1 MVRLYRENREKIGIL
16 VKSKIKFILFEP
28 SHPGNVGAAARAIKT
43 MGFDTLCLIN
53 PIEHPHPEARARSS
67 GALDILLNAEVYG
80 NLQDAIKD
88 CGLIIGTT
96 SRTRR
101 ISVPITN
108 IREAAPSIV
117 AEAKKKPVAVIF
129 GPEKSGLIN
138 QQVDCCNQLVN
149 IPSSESYKSLNLAM
163 AVQIVAYE
171 LSVAGQALPAEIRA
185 RNLASNDEIELFYA
199 HLNQV
204 LLETGFL
211 DPKNPKQLMRRL
223 RTLFNRAQMDEN
235 EINIMR
241 GILASY
247 KAKQ

>member
-1 MVRLYRENREKIGIL
+1 M
-16 VKSKIKFILFEP
+16 KSKIKFILFEP

-43 MGFDTLCLIN
+43 MGFEKLCLIN
-53 PIEHPHPEARARSS
+53 PIEHPHSEARARSS
-67 GALDILLNAEVYG
+67 GALDVLLNAEVFD
-80 NLQDAIKD
+80 NLHDAIKG

-108 IREAAPSIV
+108 IRETAPSIV
-117 AEAKKKPVAVIF
+117 VEAKQKSVAVIF

-138 QQVDCCNQLVN
+138 AQVDCCNQLVN
-149 IPSSESYKSLNLAM
+149 IPSIGSYKSLNLAM

-171 LSVAGQALPAEIRA
+171 LRVASEVLPSEIRA
-185 RNLASNDEIELFYA
+185 RNLASNEEIERFYN

-247 KAKQ
+247 KTKQ

>member
-1 MVRLYRENREKIGIL
+1 MKL
-16 VKSKIKFILFEP
+16 KIKFILFEP
-28 SHPGNVGAAARAIKT
+28 THPGNIGAAARAIKT
-43 MGFDTLCLIN
+43 MGFDKLCLIN
-53 PIEHPHPEARARSS
+53 PIEHPHSEARARSA
-67 GALDILLNAEVYG
+67 GALDVLLGAEVFD
-80 NLQDAIKD
+80 NFQDAIKD

-96 SRTRR
+96 TRTRR
-101 ISVPITN
+101 ISVPVTN
-108 IREAAPSIV
+108 IRETAPSIV
-117 AEAKKKPVAVIF
+117 AEAKQKPVAVIF

-138 QQVDCCNQLVN
+138 EQVDCCNQLVN
-149 IPSSESYKSLNLAM
+149 IPSIGSYKSLNLAM

-171 LSVAGQALPAEIRA
+171 LRVASEALPAEIKT
-185 RNLASNDEIELFYA
+185 RNLASNEDIELFYN

-223 RTLFNRAQMDEN
+223 RSLFNRAQMDEN

-247 KAKQ
+247 KTQQ

>member
-1 MVRLYRENREKIGIL
+1 M
-16 VKSKIKFILFEP
+16 KSKIKFILFEP
-28 SHPGNVGAAARAIKT
+28 SHPGNVGAAARAMKT
-43 MGFDTLCLIN
+43 MGFDKLCLIN
-53 PIEHPHPEARARSS
+53 PIEHPHSEARARSS
-67 GALDILLNAEVYG
+67 GALDVLLNAEVFD
-80 NLQDAIKD
+80 NLQDAIKG

-96 SRTRR
+96 SRNRR

-108 IREAAPSIV
+108 IGA
-117 AEAKKKPVAVIF
+117 
-129 GPEKSGLIN
+129 
-138 QQVDCCNQLVN
+138 
-149 IPSSESYKSLNLAM
+149 YKSLNLAM

-171 LSVAGQALPAEIRA
+171 LRVVSEALPSDIRA
-185 RNLASNDEIELFYA
+185 RNLASNDEIELFYN

-247 KAKQ
+247 KTQQ

>member
-1 MVRLYRENREKIGIL
+1 M
-16 VKSKIKFILFEP
+16 KSKIKFILFEP

-43 MGFDTLCLIN
+43 MGFEKLCLIN
-53 PIEHPHPEARARSS
+53 PIEHPHSEARARSS
-67 GALDILLNAEVYG
+67 GALDVLLDAEVFD
-80 NLQDAIKD
+80 NLQDAIKG

-96 SRTRR
+96 ARTRR
-101 ISVPITN
+101 ISVPIKN
-108 IREAAPSIV
+108 IRETASSIF
-117 AEAKKKPVAVIF
+117 AEAKQKPVAVIF

-138 QQVDCCNQLVN
+138 AQVDCCNQLVN
-149 IPSSESYKSLNLAM
+149 IPSIGSYKSLNLAM

-171 LSVAGQALPAEIRA
+171 LRVASETLPAEIKT
-185 RNLASNDEIELFYA
+185 RNLASNEDIELFYN

-247 KAKQ
+247 KTQQ

>member
-1 MVRLYRENREKIGIL
+1 M
-16 VKSKIKFILFEP
+16 KSKIKFILFEP

-43 MGFDTLCLIN
+43 MGFETLCLIN
-53 PIEHPHPEARARSS
+53 PTEHPHPEARARSS
-67 GALDILLNAEVYG
+67 GALDVLLNAEVID

-96 SRTRR
+96 SRSRR

-117 AEAKKKPVAVIF
+117 AEAKHKPVAVIF
-129 GPEKSGLIN
+129 GPEKTGLIN
-138 QQVDCCNQLVN
+138 EQVDCCNQLVG

-171 LSVAGQALPAEIRA
+171 LSVSCQASPSEMRE
-185 RNLASNDEIELFYA
+185 RNLASNEEIELFYA

-211 DPKNPKQLMRRL
+211 NPKNPKQLMRRL

>member
-1 MVRLYRENREKIGIL
+1 M
-16 VKSKIKFILFEP
+16 KSKIKFILFEP

-43 MGFDTLCLIN
+43 MGFEKLCLIN
-53 PIEHPHPEARARSS
+53 PIEHPHSEARARSS
-67 GALDILLNAEVYG
+67 GALDVLLNAEVFD
-80 NLQDAIKD
+80 NLQDAIKG

-108 IREAAPSIV
+108 IRETAPSIV
-117 AEAKKKPVAVIF
+117 VEAKQKSVAVIF

-138 QQVDCCNQLVN
+138 AQVDCCNQLVN
-149 IPSSESYKSLNLAM
+149 IPSIGSYKSLNLAM

-171 LSVAGQALPAEIRA
+171 LRVANEALPVEIKA
-185 RNLASNDEIELFYA
+185 RNLASNEDIELFYN

-247 KAKQ
+247 KKQQ

>member
-1 MVRLYRENREKIGIL
+1 MKL
-16 VKSKIKFILFEP
+16 KIKFILFEP
-28 SHPGNVGAAARAIKT
+28 THPGNIGAAARAIKT
-43 MGFDTLCLIN
+43 MGFDKLCLIN
-53 PIEHPHPEARARSS
+53 PIEHPHPEARARSA
-67 GALDILLNAEVYG
+67 GALDVLLGAEVFD
-80 NLQDAIKD
+80 NLQDAIKG

-96 SRTRR
+96 ARTRR
-101 ISVPITN
+101 ISVPIKN
-108 IREAAPSIV
+108 IRETASSIF
-117 AEAKKKPVAVIF
+117 AEAKQKPVAVIF

-138 QQVDCCNQLVN
+138 AQVDCCNQLVN
-149 IPSSESYKSLNLAM
+149 IPSIGSYKSLNLAM

-171 LSVAGQALPAEIRA
+171 LRMASDALPAEIRA
-185 RNLASNDEIELFYA
+185 RNLASNEDIELFYN

-223 RTLFNRAQMDEN
+223 RTFFNRAQMDEN

-247 KAKQ
+247 KTQE

>member
-1 MVRLYRENREKIGIL
+1 MGIL

-43 MGFDTLCLIN
+43 MGFDQLCLIN

-67 GALDILLNAEVYG
+67 GALDILLDAEVCG
-80 NLQDAIKD
+80 NLHEAIKD

-96 SRTRR
+96 ARVRR
-101 ISVPITN
+101 ISVPIKN
-108 IREAAPSIV
+108 IRETAPSIV

-138 QQVDCCNQLVN
+138 ELVDCCNQLVN
-149 IPSSESYKSLNLAM
+149 IPSVESYKSLNLAM

-171 LSVAGQALPAEIRA
+171 LRIASQALPSEIRA
-185 RNLASNDEIELFYA
+185 RTLASNEDIELFYN

-204 LLETGFL
+204 LLDTGFL

-247 KAKQ
+247 KKQT

>member
-1 MVRLYRENREKIGIL
+1 MKL
-16 VKSKIKFILFEP
+16 KIKFILFEP
-28 SHPGNVGAAARAIKT
+28 THPGNIGAAARAIKT
-43 MGFDTLCLIN
+43 MGFDKLCLIN
-53 PIEHPHPEARARSS
+53 PIEHPHSEARARSA
-67 GALDILLNAEVYG
+67 GALDVLLGAEVFD
-80 NLQDAIKD
+80 NFQDAIKD

-96 SRTRR
+96 ARTRR
-101 ISVPITN
+101 ISVPVTN
-108 IREAAPSIV
+108 IRETAPSVV
-117 AEAKKKPVAVIF
+117 AEAKQKPVAVIF

-138 QQVDCCNQLVN
+138 EQVDCCNQLVN
-149 IPSSESYKSLNLAM
+149 IPSIGSYKSLNLAM

-171 LSVAGQALPAEIRA
+171 LRVACEALPAEIRA
-185 RNLASNDEIELFYA
+185 RNLASNDEIELFYN

-223 RTLFNRAQMDEN
+223 RALFNRAQMDEN

-247 KAKQ
+247 KTQQ

>member
-1 MVRLYRENREKIGIL
+1 
-16 VKSKIKFILFEP
+16 VKLKIKFILFEP
-28 SHPGNVGAAARAIKT
+28 THPGNIGAAARAIKT
-43 MGFDTLCLIN
+43 MGFDKLCLIN
-53 PIEHPHPEARARSS
+53 PIEHPHPEARARSA
-67 GALDILLNAEVYG
+67 GALDVLLGAEVFD
-80 NLQDAIKD
+80 NLQDAIKG

-96 SRTRR
+96 ARTRR
-101 ISVPITN
+101 ISVPIKN
-108 IREAAPSIV
+108 IRETASSIF
-117 AEAKKKPVAVIF
+117 AEAKQKPVAVIF

-138 QQVDCCNQLVN
+138 AQVDCCNQLVN
-149 IPSSESYKSLNLAM
+149 IPSIGSYKSLNLAM

-171 LSVAGQALPAEIRA
+171 LRVANEALPTEIRA
-185 RNLASNDEIELFYA
+185 RNLASNEEIELFYN

-247 KAKQ
+247 KTQH

>member
-1 MVRLYRENREKIGIL
+1 
-16 VKSKIKFILFEP
+16 VKLKIKFILFEP
-28 SHPGNVGAAARAIKT
+28 SHPGNVGATARAIKT
-43 MGFDTLCLIN
+43 MGFDKLCLIN
-53 PIEHPHPEARARSS
+53 PIEHPHSEARARSS
-67 GALDILLNAEVYG
+67 GALDVLLNAEIFD
-80 NLQDAIKD
+80 NLHDAIKD

-101 ISVPITN
+101 ISVPIRS
-108 IREAAPSIV
+108 IRETAPSIV
-117 AEAKKKPVAVIF
+117 AEANKKPVAVIF

-138 QQVDCCNQLVN
+138 EQIDCCNQLIN

-171 LSVAGQALPAEIRA
+171 LRLANQALPAEIRA
-185 RNLASNDEIELFYA
+185 RNLASSEDIELFYK

-247 KAKQ
+247 TKQT

>member
-1 MVRLYRENREKIGIL
+1 M
-16 VKSKIKFILFEP
+16 KSKIKFILFEP

-43 MGFDTLCLIN
+43 MGFEKLCLIN
-53 PIEHPHPEARARSS
+53 PIEHPHSEARARSS
-67 GALDILLNAEVYG
+67 GALDVLLNAEVFD
-80 NLQDAIKD
+80 NLHDAIKG

-108 IREAAPSIV
+108 IRETAPSIV
-117 AEAKKKPVAVIF
+117 AKANQNTVAVIF

-138 QQVDCCNQLVN
+138 AQVDYCNELVN
-149 IPSSESYKSLNLAM
+149 IPSIGAYKSLNLAM

-171 LSVAGQALPAEIRA
+171 LRVASEALPAEIRV
-185 RNLASNDEIELFYA
+185 RNLASNEDIELFYN

-247 KAKQ
+247 KIQQ

>member
-1 MVRLYRENREKIGIL
+1 
-16 VKSKIKFILFEP
+16 VKLKIKFILFEP
-28 SHPGNVGAAARAIKT
+28 THPGNIGAAARAIKT
-43 MGFDTLCLIN
+43 MGFDKLCLIN
-53 PIEHPHPEARARSS
+53 PIEHPHPEARARSA
-67 GALDILLNAEVYG
+67 GALDVLLGAEVFD
-80 NLQDAIKD
+80 NLQDAIKG

-96 SRTRR
+96 ARTRR
-101 ISVPITN
+101 ISVPIEN
-108 IREAAPSIV
+108 IRETAASIF
-117 AEAKKKPVAVIF
+117 AEAKQKPVAVIF

-138 QQVDCCNQLVN
+138 EQVDCCNQLVN
-149 IPSSESYKSLNLAM
+149 IPSIGAYKSLNLAM

-171 LSVAGQALPAEIRA
+171 LRVASEALPAEIKA
-185 RNLASNDEIELFYA
+185 RNLASNEDIELFYN

-223 RTLFNRAQMDEN
+223 RALFNRAQMDEN

-247 KAKQ
+247 KTQQ

>member
-1 MVRLYRENREKIGIL
+1 MKL
-16 VKSKIKFILFEP
+16 KIKFVLFEP
-28 SHPGNVGAAARAIKT
+28 THPGNIGAAARAIKT
-43 MGFDTLCLIN
+43 MGFDKLCLIN
-53 PIEHPHPEARARSS
+53 PIKHPHSEARARSA
-67 GALDILLNAEVYG
+67 GALDVLLGAEVFD
-80 NLQDAIKD
+80 NLQDAIKG

-96 SRTRR
+96 ARTRR
-101 ISVPITN
+101 ISVPIKN
-108 IREAAPSIV
+108 IRETASSIF
-117 AEAKKKPVAVIF
+117 AEAKQKSVAVIF

-138 QQVDCCNQLVN
+138 AQVDYCNELVN
-149 IPSSESYKSLNLAM
+149 IPSIGSYKSLNLAM

-171 LSVAGQALPAEIRA
+171 LRVASEALPSEIRA
-185 RNLASNDEIELFYA
+185 RNLASNEDIELFYK

-247 KAKQ
+247 KTQQ

>member
-1 MVRLYRENREKIGIL
+1 MGFL
-16 VKSKIKFILFEP
+16 VKSRIKFILFEP
-28 SHPGNVGAAARAIKT
+28 SHPGNIGAAARAIKT
-43 MGFDTLCLIN
+43 MGFEKLCLIN
-53 PIEHPHPEARARSS
+53 PIEHPHSEARARSS
-67 GALDILLNAEVYG
+67 GALDVLLDAEVFD
-80 NLQDAIKD
+80 NLEDAIKG

-108 IREAAPSIV
+108 IRETAPSIV
-117 AEAKKKPVAVIF
+117 AKAKQKPVAVIF

-138 QQVDCCNQLVN
+138 AQVDYCNELVN
-149 IPSSESYKSLNLAM
+149 IPSIGSYKSLNLAM

-171 LSVAGQALPAEIRA
+171 LRVASEALPSEIRA
-185 RNLASNDEIELFYA
+185 RNLASNEDIELFYN

-223 RTLFNRAQMDEN
+223 RALFNRAQMDEN

-247 KAKQ
+247 KKQQ

>member
-1 MVRLYRENREKIGIL
+1 MKL
-16 VKSKIKFILFEP
+16 KIKFILFEP
-28 SHPGNVGAAARAIKT
+28 THPGNIGAAARAIKT
-43 MGFDTLCLIN
+43 MGFDKLCLIN
-53 PIEHPHPEARARSS
+53 PIEHPHSEARARSA
-67 GALDILLNAEVYG
+67 GALDVLLGAEVFD
-80 NLQDAIKD
+80 NFQDAIKD

-96 SRTRR
+96 ARTRR
-101 ISVPITN
+101 ISVPVTN
-108 IREAAPSIV
+108 IRETAPSVV
-117 AEAKKKPVAVIF
+117 AEAKQKPVAVIF

-138 QQVDCCNQLVN
+138 EQVDCCNQLVN
-149 IPSSESYKSLNLAM
+149 IPSIGSYKSLNLAM

-171 LSVAGQALPAEIRA
+171 LRVASEALPSVIRA
-185 RNLASNDEIELFYA
+185 RNLASNDEIELFYN

-247 KAKQ
+247 KTQQ

>member
-1 MVRLYRENREKIGIL
+1 M
-16 VKSKIKFILFEP
+16 KSKIKFILFEP

-43 MGFDTLCLIN
+43 MGFETLCLIN
-53 PIEHPHPEARARSS
+53 PTEHPHPEARARSS
-67 GALDILLNAEVYG
+67 GAIDVFLNAEVFD
-80 NLQDAIKD
+80 NLHDAIKGW
-88 CGLIIGTT
+88 GLIIGTT
-96 SRTRR
+96 SRSRR

-108 IREAAPSIV
+108 IRETAPSII
-117 AEAKKKPVAVIF
+117 AKAKQKPVAVIF

-138 QQVDCCNQLVN
+138 KQVDCCNQLVN
-149 IPSSESYKSLNLAM
+149 IPSTGSYKSLNLAM

-171 LSVAGQALPAEIRA
+171 LRVASEALPSAIRA
-185 RNLASNDEIELFYA
+185 RNLASNDEIELFYN

-247 KAKQ
+247 KTQQ

>member
-1 MVRLYRENREKIGIL
+1 MGIL

-43 MGFDTLCLIN
+43 MGFEKLCLIT
-53 PIEHPHPEARARSS
+53 PIEHPHSEARARSA
-67 GALDILLNAEVYG
+67 GALDVLLGAEVFD

-96 SRTRR
+96 SRNRR
-101 ISVPITN
+101 ISVPIKN
-108 IREAAPSIV
+108 IRETAPSIV

-138 QQVDCCNQLVN
+138 ELVDCCNQLVN
-149 IPSSESYKSLNLAM
+149 IPSVESYKSLNLAM

-171 LSVAGQALPAEIRA
+171 LRVASQALPSEIRA
-185 RNLASNDEIELFYA
+185 RNLASNEDIELFYN

-223 RTLFNRAQMDEN
+223 RRLFNRAQMDEN

-247 KAKQ
+247 KKQT

>member
-1 MVRLYRENREKIGIL
+1 M
-16 VKSKIKFILFEP
+16 KSKIKFILFEP

-43 MGFDTLCLIN
+43 MGFETLCLIN
-53 PIEHPHPEARARSS
+53 PTEHPHPEARARSS
-67 GALDILLNAEVYG
+67 GALDVLLNAEVFD
-80 NLQDAIKD
+80 NLHDAIKG

-96 SRTRR
+96 SRSRR

-108 IREAAPSIV
+108 IRETAPSIV
-117 AEAKKKPVAVIF
+117 AEAKQKPVAVIF

-138 QQVDCCNQLVN
+138 KQVDCCNQLVN
-149 IPSSESYKSLNLAM
+149 IPSTGSYKSLNLAM

-171 LSVAGQALPAEIRA
+171 LRVASEALPSAIRA
-185 RNLASNDEIELFYA
+185 RNLASNEDIELFYK

-247 KAKQ
+247 KTQE

>member
-1 MVRLYRENREKIGIL
+1 M
-16 VKSKIKFILFEP
+16 KSKIKFILFEP

-43 MGFDTLCLIN
+43 MGFEKLCLIN
-53 PIEHPHPEARARSS
+53 PIEHPHSEARARSS
-67 GALDILLNAEVYG
+67 GALDVLLNAEVFD
-80 NLQDAIKD
+80 NLQDAIKG

-108 IREAAPSIV
+108 IRETAPSIV
-117 AEAKKKPVAVIF
+117 AEAKQKSVAVIF

-138 QQVDCCNQLVN
+138 AQVDCCNQLVN
-149 IPSSESYKSLNLAM
+149 IPSIGSYKSLNLAM

-171 LSVAGQALPAEIRA
+171 LRVANEALPVEIKA
-185 RNLASNDEIELFYA
+185 RNLASNEDIELFYN

-247 KAKQ
+247 NTQE

>member
-1 MVRLYRENREKIGIL
+1 ME
-16 VKSKIKFILFEP
+16 SKIKFILFEP

-43 MGFDTLCLIN
+43 MGFDKLCLIN

-67 GALDILLNAEVYG
+67 GALDVLLNAEVID

-96 SRTRR
+96 SRSRR

-117 AEAKKKPVAVIF
+117 AKAKQKPVAIIF
-129 GPEKSGLIN
+129 GPEKTGLKN
-138 QQVDCCNQLVN
+138 EQVDCCNQLVN
-149 IPSSESYKSLNLAM
+149 IPSSASYKSLNLAM
-163 AVQIVAYE
+163 AIQIVSYE
-171 LSVAGQALPAEIRA
+171 LSVAGQALPSEIRE
-185 RNLASNDEIELFYA
+185 RNLASNEEIELFYA
-199 HLNQV
+199 HLNQL

-211 DPKNPKQLMRRL
+211 NPKNPKQLMRRL

-235 EINIMR
+235 EVNIMR

-247 KAKQ
+247 KVKQ

>member
-1 MVRLYRENREKIGIL
+1 MKL
-16 VKSKIKFILFEP
+16 KIKFILFEP
-28 SHPGNVGAAARAIKT
+28 THPGNIGAAARAIKT
-43 MGFDTLCLIN
+43 MGFDKLCLIN
-53 PIEHPHPEARARSS
+53 PIKHPHSEARARSA
-67 GALDILLNAEVYG
+67 GALDVLLGAEVFD

-96 SRTRR
+96 TRARR

-108 IREAAPSIV
+108 IRETTPSICT
-117 AEAKKKPVAVIF
+117 EAKQKPVAIIF

-138 QQVDCCNQLVN
+138 EQVDCCNQLVN
-149 IPSSESYKSLNLAM
+149 IPSIGSYKSLNLAM

-171 LSVAGQALPAEIRA
+171 LRVASEALPAEIKA
-185 RNLASNDEIELFYA
+185 RNLATNDDIELFYN

-211 DPKNPKQLMRRL
+211 DLKNPKQLMRRL
-223 RTLFNRAQMDEN
+223 RTFFNRAQMDEN

-247 KAKQ
+247 KKQQ

>member
-1 MVRLYRENREKIGIL
+1 MKL
-16 VKSKIKFILFEP
+16 KIKFILFEP
-28 SHPGNVGAAARAIKT
+28 THPGNIGAAARAIKT
-43 MGFDTLCLIN
+43 MGFDKLCLIN
-53 PIEHPHPEARARSS
+53 PIEHPHPEARARSA
-67 GALDILLNAEVYG
+67 GALDVLLGAEVFD
-80 NLQDAIKD
+80 NLQDAIKG

-96 SRTRR
+96 ARTRR
-101 ISVPITN
+101 ISVPIKN
-108 IREAAPSIV
+108 IRETASSIF
-117 AEAKKKPVAVIF
+117 AEAKQKPVAVIF

-138 QQVDCCNQLVN
+138 AQVDCCNQLVN
-149 IPSSESYKSLNLAM
+149 IPSIGSYKSLNLAM

-171 LSVAGQALPAEIRA
+171 LRMASDALPAEIRA
-185 RNLASNDEIELFYA
+185 RNLASNEDIELFYK

-247 KAKQ
+247 KTQE

>member
-1 MVRLYRENREKIGIL
+1 MGIL

-43 MGFDTLCLIN
+43 MGFDKLCLIN

-67 GALDILLNAEVYG
+67 GALDVLLDAEVCG
-80 NLQDAIKD
+80 NLQDAIKG

-108 IREAAPSIV
+108 IQETAPSIV
-117 AEAKKKPVAVIF
+117 AEAKEKPVAVIF

-138 QQVDCCNQLVN
+138 EQVDCCNQLVN
-149 IPSSESYKSLNLAM
+149 IPSVESYKSLNLAM

-171 LSVAGQALPAEIRA
+171 LRVASQTLPTEIRA
-185 RNLASNDEIELFYA
+185 RALASNQDIELFYN

-204 LLETGFL
+204 LLDTGFL

-247 KAKQ
+247 KKQK

>member
-1 MVRLYRENREKIGIL
+1 

-43 MGFDTLCLIN
+43 MGFEKLCLIN
-53 PIEHPHPEARARSS
+53 PIEHPHSEARARSS
-67 GALDILLNAEVYG
+67 GALDVLLNAEVLD
-80 NLQDAIKD
+80 NLHDAIKG

-108 IREAAPSIV
+108 IRETAPSIV
-117 AEAKKKPVAVIF
+117 AEAKQNTVAVIF
-129 GPEKSGLIN
+129 GPEKSGLMN
-138 QQVDCCNQLVN
+138 AQVDYCNELVN
-149 IPSSESYKSLNLAM
+149 IPSIGAYKSLNLAM

-171 LSVAGQALPAEIRA
+171 LRVASEALPAEIRA
-185 RNLASNDEIELFYA
+185 RNLASNEDIELFYN

-247 KAKQ
+247 KIQQ

>member
-1 MVRLYRENREKIGIL
+1 ME
-16 VKSKIKFILFEP
+16 SKIKFILFEP

-67 GALDILLNAEVYG
+67 GALDVLLNAEVFD
-80 NLQDAIKD
+80 NLQDAIKG

-96 SRTRR
+96 SRDRR

-117 AEAKKKPVAVIF
+117 AKAKQKPVAVIF
-129 GPEKSGLIN
+129 GPEKTGLIN
-138 QQVDCCNQLVN
+138 EQVDCCNQLVG

-171 LSVAGQALPAEIRA
+171 LSVSCQASPSEMRA
-185 RNLASNDEIELFYA
+185 RNLASNEEIELFYA

-211 DPKNPKQLMRRL
+211 NPKNPKQLMRRL

>member
-1 MVRLYRENREKIGIL
+1 
-16 VKSKIKFILFEP
+16 VKLKIKFILFEP
-28 SHPGNVGAAARAIKT
+28 THPGNIGAAARAIKT
-43 MGFDTLCLIN
+43 MGFDKLCLIN
-53 PIEHPHPEARARSS
+53 PIEHPHPEARARSA
-67 GALDILLNAEVYG
+67 GALDVLLGAEVFD
-80 NLQDAIKD
+80 NLQDAIKG

-96 SRTRR
+96 ARTRR
-101 ISVPITN
+101 ISVPIKN
-108 IREAAPSIV
+108 IRETASSIF
-117 AEAKKKPVAVIF
+117 AEAKQKPVAVIF

-138 QQVDCCNQLVN
+138 AQVDCCNQLVN
-149 IPSSESYKSLNLAM
+149 IPSIGSYKSLNLAM

-171 LSVAGQALPAEIRA
+171 LRMASDALPAEIRA
-185 RNLASNDEIELFYA
+185 RNLASNEDIELFYN

-247 KAKQ
+247 KTQQ

>member
-1 MVRLYRENREKIGIL
+1 MKL
-16 VKSKIKFILFEP
+16 KIKFILFEP
-28 SHPGNVGAAARAIKT
+28 THPGNIGAAARAIKT
-43 MGFDTLCLIN
+43 MGFDKLCLIN
-53 PIEHPHPEARARSS
+53 PIKHPHSEARARSA
-67 GALDILLNAEVYG
+67 GALDVLLGAEVFD
-80 NLQDAIKD
+80 NLQDAIKG

-96 SRTRR
+96 ARTRR
-101 ISVPITN
+101 ISVPIKN
-108 IREAAPSIV
+108 IRETASSIF
-117 AEAKKKPVAVIF
+117 AEAKQKPVAVIF

-138 QQVDCCNQLVN
+138 AQVDCCNQLV
-149 IPSSESYKSLNLAM
+149 KSLNLAM

-171 LSVAGQALPAEIRA
+171 LRMASDALPAEIRA
-185 RNLASNDEIELFYA
+185 RNLASNEDIELFYN

-223 RTLFNRAQMDEN
+223 RSLFNRAQMDEN

-247 KAKQ
+247 KTQQ